1 MIILKHISPGIHKN
15 KEKDF
20 KMEEIPPNCTSVI
33 SDHGNN
39 HILIVWFPNSSRSH
53 ARSAS
58 GGSFEDTSVTGGRAS
73 CPMVADRH
81 E

>member
-39 HILIVWFPNSSRSH
+39 HRLIVRFPNFGRSH
-53 ARSAS
+53 ARSVS
-58 GGSFEDTSVTGGRAS
+58 GGSFEDPSVTGGRAL
-73 CPMVADRH
+73 CTVVADRH